1 VDQAE
6 VEAAAVRLAAGLR
19 AGDAVLLEGELGAG
33 KTTFARALIRAAC
46 GDPGLEVPS
55 PTYTLVQSY
64 DAAGFTLHHFDLWRL
79 SGPDGVFDL
88 GWDEARAGVVLVEWP
103 DRLEALAPP
112 NAFRVCLTV
121 SAEDQRKLT
130 MEDAR

>member
-46 GDPGLEVPS
+46 NDPSLEVPS

-64 DAAGFTLHHFDLWRL
+64 DAAGYTLHHFDLWRL

-88 GWDEARAGVVLVEWP
+88 GWDDARAGVVLVEWP
-103 DRLEALAPP
+103 DRLGELAPSS
-112 NAFRVCLTV
+112 AFRVVLAV
-121 SAEDQRKLT
+121 FAEDQRTLIIND
-130 MEDAR
+130 ER